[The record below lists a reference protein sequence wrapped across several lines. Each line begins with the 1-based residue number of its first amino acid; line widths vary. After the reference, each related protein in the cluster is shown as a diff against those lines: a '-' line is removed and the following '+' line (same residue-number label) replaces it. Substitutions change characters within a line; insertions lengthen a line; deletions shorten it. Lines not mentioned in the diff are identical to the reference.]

1 MVSRTSINCIQYA
14 RLANWFG
21 LYPAGKTFCKKI
33 FARWDDRCR
42 KLPFTQYPTENSP
55 ICRLF
60 EVQSILIGE
69 HIDFDDQRHVF
80 RIERLEAGQAALPGW
95 SDIPRPLAPY
105 FGKMIF
111 DFALIWPSI
120 VS

>member
-1 MVSRTSINCIQYA
+1 M
-14 RLANWFG
+14 
-21 LYPAGKTFCKKI
+21 
-33 FARWDDRCR
+33 
-42 KLPFTQYPTENSP
+42 ENSP